1 MFDETSFR
9 RSVEAAGPDELAEI
23 FRRPPMDEEKSLRAY
38 LGDERYQRMHL
49 LALRR
54 NIARARSKPSGNVVV
69 IPDFMGSN
77 LAAVGRDGVQEEVWL
92 NPRLLATGEFQ
103 RLRLA
108 EDGRSSAKPDNDI
121 RACGVMKCHYGELLL
136 SLSGRW
142 NVRSFWFDWRKD
154 VRLAAA
160 QLEVNLRSWFADG
173 TAVHLVG
180 HGLGGLVARAFIDGH
195 PKRWDALWDRQGV
208 GVAGGRIIMVG
219 TPNRGS
225 FVALQSLMGIDPL
238 VGKLIQLDGRQ
249 NPIEVRQIL
258 NSFVGTYQMLPA
270 PGVAGA
276 EALYSSTTYPA
287 LAVTQR
293 HLDDARQLHE
303 ALTHAVDAAR
313 MVNVAGDGHPTPS
326 GIKDLDKLHQPDG
339 YEVSLNG
346 DGRVPHEL
354 GHLQTS
360 DGQPVPTYYVAEDH
374 GNLISSPAVLTAID
388 ELLETGK
395 TDELAKRPSGR
406 GDERVETPDNDDF
419 DRMLSRLRNKSAA
432 VSLEDRR
439 VGEFLTRG
447 LLSSSAARQT
457 KPSIPIKPATLHVA
471 LVHGRIDELDK
482 TVLDGLPVDAIAVG
496 HYLGVRP
503 QMAELALDRAIS
515 QTLPGRVTPVDS
527 PLLDADLLITQ
538 LAERGILR
546 GELGQP
552 FFLPDPRPGPDGRP
566 GGRLI
571 AIAGMGVPGRFG
583 LPELTVLS
591 RELCW
596 SLGRIGRKHLAT
608 VLIGAG
614 VGNLSPRDAVAAWL
628 RGAKNALSGSLED
641 DERRIC
647 RITFVEA
654 DTRKLQQIQDGILVE
669 QSRLRKRDRLKLEFE
684 PMGDARLG
692 ELLAAVPQEV
702 QAARNEKLSEPA
714 PTRLTVSLHKSTYR
728 FGAITETASI
738 PEREIPI
745 DPALVMR
752 ANSELAAETDP
763 EMQAERGQ
771 FMERLLVPED
781 LRSEL
786 YTAAPLVISLDAT
799 TARIHWELLS
809 QPEFSTARGGGAPAE
824 DGETGHHRLEA
835 GFLSTSRG
843 LTRQLRTTFAPPPEP
858 PPPPR
863 RLLRVLVVADPAEDA
878 PLLGAEEEGANVVE
892 LFEAFN
898 RVYETI
904 SANRVE
910 VVSMFGPREASRT
923 NVLRHLVLRSFDV
936 LHFAGHCVYVR
947 DDPDASGWL
956 FSNGELL
963 ATRELSRIDRIPRFV
978 FSNACES
985 GVTPDRSD
993 LRSVELAP
1001 SFAEAFFKRGVAN
1014 FVCTAWPVDDV
1025 AAREF
1030 ALALYSRLLG
1040 LEITVGKSAH
1050 HHTIEPQLMH
1060 KALAEARYQ
1069 IASKPYG
1076 VGTWGAYQHYGNPYF
1091 RFFDV
1096 STLRITK
1103 ATDSAAP
1110 AELTGD
1116 GHGKPLVDAGTL
1128 SAGSTG

>member
-1 MFDETSFR
+1 MFDETSFM

-38 LGDERYQRMHL
+38 LGDERYQRMHR

-54 NIARARSKPSGNVVV
+54 NIAQARSEPKGNVVV
-69 IPDFMGSN
+69 IPGFMGSN
-77 LAAVGRDGVQEEVWL
+77 LAAVGRDGHQEEVWL
-92 NPRLLATGEFQ
+92 NPRLLTTGEFQ

-108 EDGRSSAKPDNDI
+108 EDGRSSAKPHNDI
-121 RACGVMKCHYGELLL
+121 RACGVMKRHYGELLL

-154 VRLAAA
+154 VRLAAT
-160 QLEVNLRSWFADG
+160 QLEVQLRAWFADG
-173 TAVHLVG
+173 AAVHLVG
-180 HGLGGLVARAFIDGH
+180 HGLGGLVARVFAGGH
-195 PKRWDALWDRQGV
+195 PERRDALWDRQG
-208 GVAGGRIIMVG
+208 GGAAGGRIIMVG

-225 FVALQSLMGIDPL
+225 FAALQSIMGIDPL
-238 VGKLIQLDGRQ
+238 VRKLIQLDSRQ
-249 NPIEVRQIL
+249 NPIEVLQIL
-258 NSFVGTYQMLPA
+258 NSFVGMYQMLPA

-276 EALYSSTTYPA
+276 EALYSSTTYRA

-293 HLDDARQLHE
+293 HLDNARQLHE
-303 ALTHAVDAAR
+303 ALTHAVDVDADR

-326 GIKDLDKLHQPDG
+326 GIKDLDKLDQPDG
-339 YEVSLNG
+339 YEVSLDG
-346 DGRVPHEL
+346 DGRVTHEL

-360 DGQPVPTYYVAEDH
+360 DGQPVPTYYVEENH
-374 GNLISSPAVLTAID
+374 GSLISNPAVLTAID
-388 ELLETGK
+388 ELLETGE
-395 TDELAKRPSGR
+395 TDELAKCPSGR
-406 GDERVETPDNDDF
+406 GDERVETPDEDEF
-419 DRMLSRLRNKSAA
+419 DRMLSRLRNKSA
-432 VSLEDRR
+432 SLSVEDRR
-439 VGEFLTRG
+439 IGEILTRG
-447 LLSSSAARQT
+447 LLSSSAARRAT
-457 KPSIPIKPATLHVA
+457 PSIPLNPATLHVA

-482 TVLDGLPVDAIAVG
+482 TVTDGLPVDAIAVG

-515 QTLPGRVTPVDS
+515 QTFPGLMTPDGS

-546 GELGQP
+546 GDLGQP

-596 SLGRIGRKHLAT
+596 SLGRLGRKHVAT

-614 VGNLSPRDAVAAWL
+614 VGNLSPRDAVSAWL
-628 RGAKNALSGSLED
+628 RGAKNALSGSSED
-641 DERRIC
+641 DKRRIC

-654 DTRKLQQIQDGILVE
+654 DTRKLQQIQDGILAE
-669 QSRLRKRDRLKLEFE
+669 QSRLKNQDRLKLEYE
-684 PMGDARLG
+684 PMGDARLA
-692 ELLAAVPQEV
+692 ELLAAVPHEV
-702 QAARNEKLSEPA
+702 RVGGDEKPSEPA
-714 PTRLTVSLHKSTYR
+714 PTRLTLSLDKSTYR

-738 PEREIPI
+738 PEREIPL

-771 FMERLLVPED
+771 FMERLLIPED
-781 LRSEL
+781 LRSQL
-786 YTAAPLVISLDAT
+786 YTGAPIVISLDAT
-799 TARIHWELLS
+799 TARIHWELLA
-809 QPEFSTARGGGAPAE
+809 QPELSTARGGGALAE
-824 DGETGHHRLEA
+824 EGEAGHHRLEA
-835 GFLSTSRG
+835 CFLSTGRG

-858 PPPPR
+858 PPPPH

-878 PLLGAEEEGANVVE
+878 RLPGAEEEGAGVVE

-923 NVLRHLVLRSFDV
+923 NVLRHLILRSFDV

-947 DDPDASGWL
+947 DDPAASGWL

-963 ATRELSRIDRIPRFV
+963 AARELSRIGRIPRFV

-993 LRSVELAP
+993 LAP

-1040 LEITVGKSAH
+1040 LGITAGKPDRPHA
-1050 HHTIEPQLMH
+1050 IEPQPMH
-1060 KALAEARYQ
+1060 KALAEARQ
-1069 IASKPYG
+1069 EIASEPYG
-1076 VGTWGAYQHYGNPYF
+1076 VGTWGAYQHYGNPYL

-1096 STLRITK
+1096 NTLRITK
-1103 ATDSAAP
+1103 AKDPAAP
-1110 AELTGD
+1110 ADFTGD
-1116 GHGKPLVDAGTL
+1116 GHGGPQVDAGTL
-1128 SAGSTG
+1128 PAGGTG